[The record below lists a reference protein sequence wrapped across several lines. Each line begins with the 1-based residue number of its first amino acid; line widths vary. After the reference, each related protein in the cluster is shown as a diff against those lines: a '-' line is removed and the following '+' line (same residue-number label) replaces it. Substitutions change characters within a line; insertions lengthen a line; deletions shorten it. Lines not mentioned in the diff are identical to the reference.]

1 MGGDTQADYAMM
13 HASDMPNASSPKP
26 DVEARPMVVPKA
38 TPKVV
43 VPPPGKANVVPR
55 GIAALAMEQ
64 PDELHI
70 HNNEGLIVCF
80 REKGNTTLL

>member
-13 HASDMPNASSPKP
+13 HASDMPN
-26 DVEARPMVVPKA
+26 VEARPMVEPKA
-38 TPKVV
+38 RPKVV
-43 VPPPGKANVVPR
+43 VPPPGKANVVPS

-64 PDELHI
+64 PDELHIHI

>member
-13 HASDMPNASSPKP
+13 HASDMPN
-26 DVEARPMVVPKA
+26 VEARR
-38 TPKVV
+38 PKVV
-43 VPPPGKANVVPR
+43 VPPPGKGNVVPR

-70 HNNEGLIVCF
+70 HIHNNEGLIACF